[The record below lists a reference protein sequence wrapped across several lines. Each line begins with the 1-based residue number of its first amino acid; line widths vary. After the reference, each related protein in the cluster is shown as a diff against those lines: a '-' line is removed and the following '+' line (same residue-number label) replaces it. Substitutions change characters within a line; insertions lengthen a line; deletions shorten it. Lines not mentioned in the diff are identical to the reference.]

1 MGLLKLAKGVGYNA
15 TNFIFGHGFANRL
28 FGSRQLVAA
37 NNSIQPVI
45 FGGPATYP
53 DPNLLRFIQNG
64 YSANATVY
72 TIIAMVSRKF
82 GSIPRYVYKVNDK
95 KAMREYRQFV
105 KNGKFSMKALKYLET
120 KAFDETVV
128 DDTPFAE
135 LMDRPNEYMGQD
147 SFYQLSCT
155 FYMLCGESF
164 VWLNRGDIDGM
175 GDDQA
180 DNIPPEE
187 MYIIPPQYVELI
199 PDPED
204 VWGVVGYYFVVNG
217 QRIFLR
223 KNDIIHWRQ
232 PNPNFDAITRVHLRG
247 FPPLNAGN
255 KIITQDEAATDA
267 TVAMYQND
275 GAKGALFNKTLDN
288 LDPIQKSQLENVINR
303 KINNRDIKGSIA
315 ALQGEWGY
323 LDFGQSA
330 VDMELTEGQQ
340 SVFIRMC
347 NLFAVNAM
355 MFLTDTTYANIQQ
368 ARKDLVTNL
377 VLPMASSF
385 RDEMN
390 RGLSK
395 AFKLGK
401 TYTHDVDVTQLPE
414 LQNDMADL
422 VQSLSSAWWLT
433 PNQRL
438 AAMNEEQS
446 DDPLMDER
454 WIPNNLVLMED
465 AAVSDSLNSFTDG
478 QPTDQGFGGA
488 EGSGLPG
495 GEPGKGNQEGLPG
508 QNAGKGKSAQGSNN
522 DNPTRRKPGNDGS
535 GNN

>member
-1 MGLLKLAKGVGYNA
+1 MGLLKLAKGAGYNA
-15 TNFIFGHGFANRL
+15 TNFVFGQGFANRL
-28 FGSRQLVAA
+28 FGSKQLVAA
-37 NNSIQPVI
+37 NNMVQPVI

-72 TIIAMVSRKF
+72 TIISMVARKF
-82 GSIPRYVYKVNDK
+82 GSIPRYAYKVSDK

-105 KNGKFSMKALKYLET
+105 KQGKFHLKHLKLLET
-120 KAFDETVV
+120 KAYDENVI
-128 DDTPFAE
+128 DNTPFAE
-135 LMDRPNEYMGQD
+135 LLDRPNEWQGQD
-147 SFYQLSCT
+147 SFYETLCT
-155 FYMLCGESF
+155 YYMLCGESF
-164 VWLNRGDIDGM
+164 IWLNRGDIEYM
-175 GDDQA
+175 DD
-180 DNIPPEE
+180 DVVDKMPPEE
-187 MYIIPPQYVELI
+187 MFAIPPQYVELI

-217 QRIFLR
+217 QRVFLR
-223 KNDIIHWRQ
+223 KNDVIHWRR

-247 FPPLNAGN
+247 FSPLNAGN
-255 KIITQDEAATDA
+255 KLITQDEAATDA
-267 TVAMYQND
+267 SVAMFQND

-288 LDPIQKSQLENVINR
+288 LDPIQKSQLQTVINR

-330 VDMELTEGQQ
+330 VDMELVEGQQ
-340 SVFIRMC
+340 SVFVRLC
-347 NLFAVNAM
+347 NLFALNAM

-377 VLPMASSF
+377 CLPMASSL

-390 RGLSK
+390 RGLTK
-395 AFKLGK
+395 AFGLGR
-401 TYTHDVDVTQLPE
+401 TMTHDVDVTQLPE

-422 VQSLSSAWWLT
+422 VTSLSSAWWLS

-446 DDPLMDER
+446 DDPLMDEV
-454 WIPNNLVLMED
+454 WVPNNLVLMED
-465 AAVSDSLNSFTDG
+465 AAVSDTLNSFTDG
-478 QPTDQGFGGA
+478 QGADQGFGGPQN
-488 EGSGLPG
+488 SGLPG
-495 GEPGKGNQEGLPG
+495 SGPGQGDQNGLPGKTPGKGAQ
-508 QNAGKGKSAQGSNN
+508 AQGAGNA
-522 DNPTRRKPGNDGS
+522 NPPGRKPGNDGS
-535 GNN
+535 ANN